1 MKAATVGKLEV
12 QLEFPDQAA
21 FGSVRMRGSL
31 YAVLLCAFGAAA
43 EEAADAG
50 GAGTV
55 AASTDEQQNPTSTA
69 KQAQAALFIEASVR
83 KEVDL
88 ALRTYLRCEACQAI
102 AFQVLLE
109 FSVAEQRSGSKRGQ
123 LKENHIAMVL
133 DEYGACTPE
142 NFEEHRLYELNE
154 TRYLGGSVR
163 KPPMRPWF
171 RHASIV

>member
-1 MKAATVGKLEV
+1 MPPATLLRVALC
-12 QLEFPDQAA
+12 
-21 FGSVRMRGSL
+21 
-31 YAVLLCAFGAAA
+31 AVLFCAFGATAGD
-43 EEAADAG
+43 AADVDG
-50 GAGTV
+50 SGDSIPTGAQ
-55 AASTDEQQNPTSTA
+55 ENPTSTA

-109 FSVAEQRSGSKRGQ
+109 FSIAEQRSGTKRGQ

-142 NFEEHRLYELNE
+142 NFEEHQLYELNG

-163 KPPMRPWF
+163 LPSMRPSSL
-171 RHASIV
+171 HAHMELHRQIWTIQPQLHIDA

>member
-1 MKAATVGKLEV
+1 LVGGSFQKSFLAAV
-12 QLEFPDQAA
+12 AI
-21 FGSVRMRGSL
+21 VRMPGSL
-31 YAVLLCAFGAAA
+31 WVVLLCAFGAAA
-43 EEAADAG
+43 EEAGG
-50 GAGTV
+50 GAD
-55 AASTDEQQNPTSTA
+55 AASTGEQQNPTRTA

-109 FSVAEQRSGSKRGQ
+109 FSIAEQRSGTKRGQ

-142 NFEEHRLYELNE
+142 NFEEHHLYELNG

-163 KPPMRPWF
+163 HPPMRPCL
-171 RHASIV
+171 RDAYMGMHAQM

>member
-1 MKAATVGKLEV
+1 
-12 QLEFPDQAA
+12 
-21 FGSVRMRGSL
+21 MRGSL